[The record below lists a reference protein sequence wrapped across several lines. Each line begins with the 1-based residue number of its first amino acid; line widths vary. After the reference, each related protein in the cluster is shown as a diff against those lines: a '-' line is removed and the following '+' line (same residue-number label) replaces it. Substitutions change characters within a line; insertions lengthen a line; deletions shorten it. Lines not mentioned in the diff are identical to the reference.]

1 MFSMQRLMSSTVE
14 HDYIGL
20 SERNS
25 SAGGVEGGVLNLK
38 ATELRLGLPGSK
50 SPHRVEKIGLTLDL
64 LPKSFISGAKR
75 GFSDANDRGGTWGF
89 AAEGGGSEVNSGKG
103 GGLFSGR
110 GEVASGGSARQLSGQ
125 GNVGKDLAVKAA
137 GQERKVT
144 PKGCGSVGNDSP
156 VAPAAK
162 WKLLEEEVI
171 RPRNYDKQLESDSKG
186 HPIYRYDMEPF
197 SDHVLGVG
205 GFGRVYKG
213 LISEDLRDGLQ
224 PLQVAVK
231 VHDGDNSHQ
240 GHREWLVSISNNLI
254 VGSVSSLPIPS
265 SRNMS
270 VQQEN
275 VAAPKL
281 NERILPSLSR
291 RSVAAHPWHDLETGK
306 EAPVVFNVFTNL
318 KYSRVEIDEVRSNHR
333 RSPPLPDYPLFIVL
347 DADSLLLPLPHRHKF
362 VVDHTCE
369 HAVKVVACE
378 AYCRDL
384 RIWILVSSLNF
395 ISKHVVKQVPSFF
408 MQFENP
414 CLGARTATEFAKQ
427 DYSFLLA
434 WLRING
440 CTIGMVG
447 MVDLGLSLKLLD
459 PYSMCLSTLV

>member
-1 MFSMQRLMSSTVE
+1 MQRLMSSTVE

-38 ATELRLGLPGSK
+38 ATELRFGLPGSE

-64 LPKSFISGAKR
+64 LPKSFVSGAKR
-75 GFSDANDRGGTWGF
+75 GFSDANDGGGTWGF
-89 AAEGGGSEVNSGKG
+89 AAEGGGSEVNSVKG

-110 GEVASGGSARQLSGQ
+110 GEVASGGSAGQLSGQ

-162 WKLLEEEVI
+162 LECFDTEIIKLLKENVDIKILTNDDVLGDAIPYDQQDAMCHLCYQFLDLMPPTLPFSERWKLLEEEVI
-171 RPRNYDKQLESDSKG
+171 RPRNYERKQLESDSKG

-240 GHREWLVSISNNLI
+240 GHREWLVSISNNSI

-270 VQQEN
+270 GQQEN

-281 NERILPSLSR
+281 NERILSSLSK

-318 KYSRVEIDEVRSNHR
+318 KYSRVEIDEVRFEWVECM
-333 RSPPLPDYPLFIVL
+333 LDYI
-347 DADSLLLPLPHRHKF
+347 
-362 VVDHTCE
+362 
-369 HAVKVVACE
+369 
-378 AYCRDL
+378 
-384 RIWILVSSLNF
+384 
-395 ISKHVVKQVPSFF
+395 
-408 MQFENP
+408 
-414 CLGARTATEFAKQ
+414 
-427 DYSFLLA
+427 
-434 WLRING
+434 
-440 CTIGMVG
+440 
-447 MVDLGLSLKLLD
+447 
-459 PYSMCLSTLV
+459 

>member
-1 MFSMQRLMSSTVE
+1 MQRLMSSTVE

-25 SAGGVEGGVLNLK
+25 SVGGVEGGVLNLK
-38 ATELRLGLPGSK
+38 AMELRLGLPGSE

-64 LPKSFISGAKR
+64 LPKSFVSGAKR
-75 GFSDANDRGGTWGF
+75 GFSDANDGGGMWGF
-89 AAEGGGSEVNSGKG
+89 AAEGGRSEVNSVKG

-110 GEVASGGSARQLSGQ
+110 GEVASGGSAGQLSGQ

-156 VAPAAK
+156 VALAAK

-171 RPRNYDKQLESDSKG
+171 QPRNYERKQLESDSKG

-224 PLQVAVK
+224 PLQVAMK

-240 GHREWLVSISNNLI
+240 AIILLNFHSDNAKAQNFQIASFL
-254 VGSVSSLPIPS
+254 
-265 SRNMS
+265 NMS
-270 VQQEN
+270 GQQEN

-281 NERILPSLSR
+281 NERILSSLSR

-318 KYSRVEIDEVRSNHR
+318 KYSRVEIDEVRFEWVECM
-333 RSPPLPDYPLFIVL
+333 LDYI
-347 DADSLLLPLPHRHKF
+347 
-362 VVDHTCE
+362 
-369 HAVKVVACE
+369 
-378 AYCRDL
+378 
-384 RIWILVSSLNF
+384 
-395 ISKHVVKQVPSFF
+395 
-408 MQFENP
+408 
-414 CLGARTATEFAKQ
+414 
-427 DYSFLLA
+427 
-434 WLRING
+434 
-440 CTIGMVG
+440 
-447 MVDLGLSLKLLD
+447 
-459 PYSMCLSTLV
+459 